1 MLAEDVEE
9 IWRTTIAKSGFVKDS
24 RIGYSMGLNFPP
36 DWGEHTA
43 SLRPGDK
50 TVLQPGM
57 TFHMIPGIWLEDCG
71 VDTSEPFVV
80 TETGAEPFCHF
91 RRELLVK

>member
-1 MLAEDVEE
+1 
-9 IWRTTIAKSGFVKDS
+9 
-24 RIGYSMGLNFPP
+24 
-36 DWGEHTA
+36 
-43 SLRPGDK
+43 
-50 TVLQPGM
+50 M